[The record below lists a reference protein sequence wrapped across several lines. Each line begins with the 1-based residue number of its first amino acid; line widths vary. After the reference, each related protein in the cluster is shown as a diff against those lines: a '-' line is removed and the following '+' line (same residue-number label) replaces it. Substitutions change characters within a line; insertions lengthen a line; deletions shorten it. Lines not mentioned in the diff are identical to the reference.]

1 MVVTLHHRFV
11 TFEDDSAVERVFGA
25 GRMHTIGGKSV
36 EVKPATPR
44 GSGPTGIAMSR
55 GFPMVL
61 PGRGM
66 ARAGFA
72 EMTPAAAAGYPGGPY
87 QGYAAGMVPYAT
99 GGRIQP
105 MVRNCIRVFA
115 VRRRC
120 TRLPTQC
127 QSQVDSC

>member
-1 MVVTLHHRFV
+1 MHECAAERATKDRGSCRFV

-44 GSGPTGIAMSR
+44 GSGPTGIAISR

-66 ARAGFA
+66 ARSGFA
-72 EMTPAAAAGYPGGPY
+72 EMAPAAATGYPGAPY
-87 QGYAAGMVPYAT
+87 QGYAGMVPYAT
-99 GGRIQP
+99 GSRLQP
-105 MVRNCIRVFA
+105 MVRSD
-115 VRRRC
+115 
-120 TRLPTQC
+120 RLY
-127 QSQVDSC
+127 VLR